1 MECNRIDS
9 AGAAGD
15 LDDEL
20 LVVVLNLL
28 SFPSISSKRDP
39 LPNIWYQ
46 IPVPPYRRR
55 HRSTPPPPAP
65 TTAAFNHHKP
75 PPSTIQHQIHLQQHA
90 LALDIAK
97 ALEKI
102 QSTLEGHTAS
112 FIELTDWK

>member
-46 IPVPPYRRR
+46 IPVPVSVEPLRCDPPDPGDQAPPTDSQSAAATLKRRSAVLAPS
-55 HRSTPPPPAP
+55 STQGFFAP
-65 TTAAFNHHKP
+65 LRVG
-75 PPSTIQHQIHLQQHA
+75 S
-90 LALDIAK
+90 
-97 ALEKI
+97 
-102 QSTLEGHTAS
+102 SGY
-112 FIELTDWK
+112 